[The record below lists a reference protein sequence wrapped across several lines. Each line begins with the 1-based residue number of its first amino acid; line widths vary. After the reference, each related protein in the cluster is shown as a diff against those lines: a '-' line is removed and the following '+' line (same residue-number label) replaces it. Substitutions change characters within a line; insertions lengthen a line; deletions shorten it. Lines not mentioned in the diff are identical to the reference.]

1 MLKQFLEQDRMWKCY
16 FYKAQN
22 LALLVSYHSTSG
34 TILTYLP
41 LADAQSISAPGKES
55 NHKFSQ

>member
-1 MLKQFLEQDRMWKCY
+1 MWKCY